1 MDEEILENIN
11 ERLDETLDRGRQM
24 VEEEELAERI
34 DELKLRAEKLIRK
47 HPVKSV
53 AGGLLAG
60 YIIGKLLS
68 SDD

>member
-1 MDEEILENIN
+1 MNEEILENLN
-11 ERLDETLDRGRQM
+11 EELDDAMDRGRRII
-24 VEEEELAERI
+24 EEEELAKRI
-34 DELKLRAEKLIRK
+34 KDLKQRAEKIIRK

-60 YIIGKLLS
+60 YILGKLLS

>member
-1 MDEEILENIN
+1 MDEDILENLN
-11 ERLDETLDRGRQM
+11 EELDSALDRGRKI
-24 VEEEELAERI
+24 VEDEELAKRI
-34 DELKLRAEKLIRK
+34 EELKLRAENLVRK

-53 AGGLLAG
+53 AGGLLVG

>member
-11 ERLDETLDRGRQM
+11 ERLDKTLDRGRRM

-34 DELKLRAEKLIRK
+34 DELKLRAEKIIRK

-60 YIIGKLLS
+60 YILGKLLS

>member
-1 MDEEILENIN
+1 MNEEIIENLN
-11 ERLDETLDRGRQM
+11 QELDNALDRGRQM
-24 VEEEELAERI
+24 VEDEEMSVRLEEL
-34 DELKLRAEKLIRK
+34 KQRAENLVRK

-60 YIIGKLLS
+60 YLLGKLLS